1 MKRMD
6 NRGRGG
12 VICEEDLRMEV
23 NRTTFTAFDPEQMP
37 FAVISFGTSDD
48 DTEALR
54 VRNVLGYVVEGSG
67 TIEGENETLHVTAGD
82 SYIFR
87 EGEIH
92 KCYSDSKEPWVCIWV
107 EVSGKIVEPVL
118 DAYGLVRSMCFE
130 GIGIGDYI
138 KQIHNTMAALSNEDL
153 MMEQCCDTFI
163 KMCQYIRRQMTVEPK
178 KHDSMQDI
186 VALKSYMDTHLSER
200 FTSEKC
206 SQILSLSVS
215 QTIRKFRAAYGV
227 PPCEY
232 VNRRRIEIAKQLLE
246 DSAYSVQE
254 IAEHIGF
261 QDPYYFSKYFKKRCG
276 KSPNEYRRDLNEK

>member
-1 MKRMD
+1 MD
-6 NRGRGG
+6 KECGIK
-12 VICEEDLRMEV
+12 VDYEEDLRMEV
-23 NRTTFTAFDPEQMP
+23 YKNAFVDIEPAQMP
-37 FAVISFGTSDD
+37 FAVVSFGTSDH
-48 DTEALR
+48 DTEALS
-54 VRNVLGYVVEGSG
+54 VANVLGYVLEGSG

-82 SYIFR
+82 SYLFR
-87 EGEIH
+87 KDEIR
-92 KCYSDSKEPWVCIWV
+92 KCYCDSEEPWVRIWV
-107 EVSGKIVEPVL
+107 EVSGKIVDPVL
-118 DAYGLVRSMCFE
+118 DAYGLVPSMRFE
-130 GIGIGDYI
+130 GLDIGDYI
-138 KQIHNTMAALSNEDL
+138 KQIHNTMAALSNKDL

-163 KMCQYIRRQMTVEPK
+163 KMCQYIRRQMTADPK

-206 SQILSLSVS
+206 SQILLLSVC

-246 DSAYSVQE
+246 DSTYSVQE

-276 KSPNEYRRDLNEK
+276 KSPNEYRRDLNAK

>member
-1 MKRMD
+1 
-6 NRGRGG
+6 
-12 VICEEDLRMEV
+12 
-23 NRTTFTAFDPEQMP
+23 
-37 FAVISFGTSDD
+37 
-48 DTEALR
+48 
-54 VRNVLGYVVEGSG
+54 
-67 TIEGENETLHVTAGD
+67 
-82 SYIFR
+82 
-87 EGEIH
+87 
-92 KCYSDSKEPWVCIWV
+92 
-107 EVSGKIVEPVL
+107 
-118 DAYGLVRSMCFE
+118 
-130 GIGIGDYI
+130 
-138 KQIHNTMAALSNEDL
+138 MAALLNKDL

-163 KMCQYIRRQMTVEPK
+163 KMCQYIRRQMTADPK

-206 SQILSLSVS
+206 SQILLLSVS

-246 DSAYSVQE
+246 DSTYSVQE

-276 KSPNEYRRDLNEK
+276 KSPNEYRRDLNAK

>member
-1 MKRMD
+1 
-6 NRGRGG
+6 
-12 VICEEDLRMEV
+12 MEV
-23 NRTTFTAFDPEQMP
+23 NMDTFTELEPEQMP
-37 FAVISFGTSDD
+37 FAVIRFGTSKKDL
-48 DTEALR
+48 EESCVA
-54 VRNVLGYVVEGSG
+54 NIIGYVVEGSG
-67 TIEGENETLHVTAGD
+67 TIEGVNDTLHVTAGD
-82 SYIFR
+82 SYLFR
-87 EGEIH
+87 KNDIY
-92 KCYSDSKEPWVCIWV
+92 KCYSDSEEPWTRIWV

-118 DAYGLVRSMCFE
+118 DAYGLTRSMRFDDISIE
-130 GIGIGDYI
+130 DYI
-138 KQIHNTMAALSNEDL
+138 TQIHSTSEVLSNKDL

-163 KMCQYIRRQMTVEPK
+163 KMCQYIRRQMTPQTK
-178 KHDSMQDI
+178 KHDTMQDI
-186 VALKSYMDTHLSER
+186 VVLKSYMDTHLSER

-246 DSAYSVQE
+246 DPTYSVQE

-276 KSPNEYRRDLNEK
+276 KSPNEYRRDLHTK